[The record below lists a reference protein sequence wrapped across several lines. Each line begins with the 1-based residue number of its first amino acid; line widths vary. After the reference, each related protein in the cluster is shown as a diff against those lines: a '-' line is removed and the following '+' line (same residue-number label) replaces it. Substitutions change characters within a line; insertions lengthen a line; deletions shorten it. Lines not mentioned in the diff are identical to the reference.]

1 VVGIDEEDFDERK
14 PANSSFGKHQT
25 CRRFILFSTIGK
37 ENSNDVLV
45 KTKPNSADKKTN
57 QTRPTKKQTKLGRQK
72 KTKPNSADKKTN
84 QTRPTKKTNQTR
96 PTKKQTKL
104 GRQKNKTNSA
114 DKKKQNQLGRQKN
127 KPNQLGRQKNK
138 TNSADKKKTKP
149 TRPTKKQTKPTRPT
163 KKQTKPT
170 RQPTRPKKNK
180 PNQPDNQLDQKK
192 QTKPTRPKKK
202 PNQTNSTKKKQT
214 IPNCQKNT
222 TRPMRKKKKKANQ
235 PSKSIALP
243 KEYNKMHS
251 ARFRCEGTN
260 IWFLFEHVNG
270 VIVSRVCFV
279 RVRVC
284 VRVYRLMHAWDA
296 FAVGVSDQPNRWRP
310 FASSPM
316 KFRLAQSRFFC
327 A

>member
-1 VVGIDEEDFDERK
+1 VVGIDEEDFDERE

-57 QTRPTKKQTKLGRQK
+57 QTRPTKKQ
-72 KTKPNSADKKTN
+72 
-84 QTRPTKKTNQTR
+84 
-96 PTKKQTKL
+96 
-104 GRQKNKTNSA
+104 
-114 DKKKQNQLGRQKN
+114 NQLGRQ
-127 KPNQLGRQKNK
+127 
-138 TNSADKKKTKP
+138 
-149 TRPTKKQTKPTRPT
+149 